1 MSYLGRVTRVV
12 GVALVVASG
21 AAEAQAAVAAGK
33 LSDQLTYK
41 SPTNS
46 KSRTRSVVVG
56 HNVTPSALTPKKG
69 VWTVGNYAVGVGIT
83 DNIFLATSP
92 WVWTSYNT
100 ANIHLKFSAPVSR
113 KARVGFFAS
122 YFESFDSTQFLVK
135 QPTGLHASTLSSKS
149 EVADTNRYQ
158 WQSASAHLLSSV
170 EASDSITVNF
180 NAHYAYFWNDDFPY
194 SIRMDPG
201 RDSLR
206 GQVDLS
212 TLTEVKVADSE
223 MSWLFELGA
232 LGVNYAAPYLQV
244 GSSLVYKDQSWLVQ
258 FGASYTVA
266 FNEARY
272 QTGWSPGRYDSRTH
286 YTADGQAYRQRYL
299 QTALHPEVQLQY
311 FF

>member
-1 MSYLGRVTRVV
+1 MS
-12 GVALVVASG
+12 LVVSEG
-21 AAEAQAAVAAGK
+21 SAAVSEDR
-33 LSDQLTYK
+33 LSYK
-41 SPTNS
+41 TPVA
-46 KSRTRSVVVG
+46 SRARERSVVVG
-56 HNVTPSALTPKKG
+56 HNVTPTAFTPKKG
-69 VWTVGNYAVGVGIT
+69 TWTVGNYALGVGIT
-83 DNIFLATSP
+83 DSVFLATSP

-100 ANIHLKFSAPVSR
+100 ANIHLKVSTPVNR
-113 KARVGFFAS
+113 KVRVGFFAS
-122 YFESFDSTQFLVK
+122 YFESYKSDDFLVK
-135 QPTGLHASTLSSKS
+135 QPTGLHASTLSSES
-149 EVADTNRYQ
+149 EVSDTNRYQ
-158 WQSASAHLLSSV
+158 WQSTSAHLVSSI
-170 EASDSITVNF
+170 EASDNVTVNL

-212 TLTEVKVADSE
+212 TLTEIKVKNSQ

-232 LGVNYAAPYLQV
+232 LGINYASPFLQI

-258 FGASYTVA
+258 FGASYSVA

-272 QTGWSPGRYDSRTH
+272 QSGWVPGRYDSRTH

-299 QTALHPEVQLQY
+299 QTALHPEVQVQY